1 MLESIEFDLVTNIFY
16 PDINF
21 LQIELHDQLVQLRI
35 RLQKLLALSA
45 QLPTPEQIEQFNLES
60 GAAIKEKY
68 AEVQEKILDAFV
80 SMAKVTKKLNESNAE
95 VKCERFNSSSA
106 FSNKVP
112 NSCHLYLTIL
122 NKFWGVITNQR
133 QSVFAKTWESVQHS
147 GGNDPNKAVNAIMA
161 DPDRL
166 LRRSRLRKSFTTRR
180 LGLENNDAEQDEEHY
195 DDTGLYQSILR
206 NLINSKA
213 NSADPNNTTELN
225 KHWLKL
231 QRLEKKV
238 SPIVS

>member
-1 MLESIEFDLVTNIFY
+1 MTV
-16 PDINF
+16 
-21 LQIELHDQLVQLRI
+21 
-35 RLQKLLALSA
+35 
-45 QLPTPEQIEQFNLES
+45 
-60 GAAIKEKY
+60 
-68 AEVQEKILDAFV
+68 
-80 SMAKVTKKLNESNAE
+80 
-95 VKCERFNSSSA
+95 
-106 FSNKVP
+106 
-112 NSCHLYLTIL
+112 L

-180 LGLENNDAEQDEEHY
+180 LGSENNDAEQDEEHY

-213 NSADPNNTTELN
+213 HSSDPNNTTELN

-238 SPIVS
+238 SFSDCELITHQAFRLKKWMSIQKLRKAERFVTMCIRSSLASFLKQTRPSGLTNEEINFSGVFFNARIIIFLELFTF

>member
-1 MLESIEFDLVTNIFY
+1 M
-16 PDINF
+16 
-21 LQIELHDQLVQLRI
+21 
-35 RLQKLLALSA
+35 
-45 QLPTPEQIEQFNLES
+45 
-60 GAAIKEKY
+60 
-68 AEVQEKILDAFV
+68 
-80 SMAKVTKKLNESNAE
+80 
-95 VKCERFNSSSA
+95 
-106 FSNKVP
+106 
-112 NSCHLYLTIL
+112 
-122 NKFWGVITNQR
+122 
-133 QSVFAKTWESVQHS
+133 QHS

-161 DPDRL
+161 DPERL

-180 LGLENNDAEQDEEHY
+180 LGSENNDAEQDEDHY

-238 SPIVS
+238 FQLVNK